1 MFVHAANDVLA
12 HFQSAQVCARGL
24 AAGLVPASSEKDI
37 EGQAVVSLLLA
48 ETLVRQEQHLA
59 SYGQDEELAVLR
71 SAADGSWGG

>member
-1 MFVHAANDVLA
+1 MLA

-24 AAGLVPASSEKDI
+24 TAGLVPASSEKDI

-59 SYGQDEELAVLR
+59 SYGQDEELAVPR